1 MTKYPTKLVFIKTDI
16 FFAKTDNI
24 TPGNEVN
31 DTLGNFLNDILK
43 KEIYEKIK
51 EKYKIVIYGFEE
63 IEENMSFLFYYFNFS
78 YLDTFLYIV
87 FVDKN

>member
-1 MTKYPTKLVFIKTDI
+1 MTKYPTKLAFIKTDI

-51 EKYKIVIYGFEE
+51 EK
-63 IEENMSFLFYYFNFS
+63 
-78 YLDTFLYIV
+78 
-87 FVDKN
+87 